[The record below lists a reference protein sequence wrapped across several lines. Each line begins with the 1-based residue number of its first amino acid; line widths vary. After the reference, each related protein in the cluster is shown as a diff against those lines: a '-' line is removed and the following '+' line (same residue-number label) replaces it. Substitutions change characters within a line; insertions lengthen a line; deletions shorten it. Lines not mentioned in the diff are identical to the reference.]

1 MPGHYFDGAVIV
13 AVTVVGMVQMA
24 VDEIIHMVAVRYRF
38 VSAPGAMLMT
48 RLVATAMIIGR
59 TAIRVLRTDFQNMF
73 LNER

>member
-1 MPGHYFDGAVIV
+1 VIV

-48 RLVATAMIIGR
+48 GLVATAMMIGR
-59 TAIRVLRTDFQNMF
+59 TAIRVL
-73 LNER
+73 